1 MNTAE
6 ASNSDVDD
14 ERGPCQ
20 ARPGEWQ
27 MPNPTPARSD
37 AFATPSQR
45 LHRQLPGGVS
55 TLSSVQRGSVAVGTR
70 PVDVEGET

>member
-20 ARPGEWQ
+20 ARPGVGRCL
-27 MPNPTPARSD
+27 TLRRLGRTRSRRR
-37 AFATPSQR
+37 ASA

-55 TLSSVQRGSVAVGTR
+55 TLSSVQRGSVAVGRR